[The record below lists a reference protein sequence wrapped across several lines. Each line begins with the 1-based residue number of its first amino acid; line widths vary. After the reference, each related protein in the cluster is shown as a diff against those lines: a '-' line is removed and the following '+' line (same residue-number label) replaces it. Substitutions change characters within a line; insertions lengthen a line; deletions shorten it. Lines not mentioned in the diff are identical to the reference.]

1 MNTGDG
7 NDQALFDLSGLEG
20 IATRDLTLNG
30 LPVDGPV
37 NVPVGYGIWDFANQT
52 FLYEN
57 GGPITSPTE
66 NGAQTIMLDLPDYSN
81 TSYEARP
88 FKLKMELKLT
98 VNPGANTGEG
108 GVLDLTVTS
117 VSNAANRSGKIS
129 ITLDVQIVYE
139 LEFETEELETEM
151 RLTYP
156 DRLEYTLNF
165 TNTGNTETEVL
176 VFASDSFRG
185 WNVLIESDFDGCD
198 LDGSDFICDVDVGE
212 VVPLRISVRPPFE
225 MDIENEFKFTISIQP
240 TETGVIDRENIEFEV
255 LGVPSKGLLGLGL
268 SEEQLQS
275 GLFLLLGLPLLLL
288 FYRVGV
294 PTVQNSIETSRRGRK
309 NAHIQQLIDDG
320 HQGLSSATMKT
331 RNPVPYRNPKSQFAL
346 SVVTL
351 GIFGLIAY
359 HQYSNEMKQH
369 ANVGKGGFQLWHLI
383 FLIPPITIALPFWM
397 LVRMFGFLRSV
408 KELEARTGHATKL
421 SFGFIFLWALIG
433 MVVSVG
439 SMIVLFFLPSFG
451 SLDIIKTI
459 VPAAAYMWT
468 VFVTWKAF
476 EDSLNTSWTL
486 FFTRS

>member
-1 MNTGDG
+1 
-7 NDQALFDLSGLEG
+7 
-20 IATRDLTLNG
+20 
-30 LPVDGPV
+30 
-37 NVPVGYGIWDFANQT
+37 
-52 FLYEN
+52 
-57 GGPITSPTE
+57 
-66 NGAQTIMLDLPDYSN
+66 
-81 TSYEARP
+81 
-88 FKLKMELKLT
+88 
-98 VNPGANTGEG
+98 
-108 GVLDLTVTS
+108 
-117 VSNAANRSGKIS
+117 
-129 ITLDVQIVYE
+129 
-139 LEFETEELETEM
+139 M

-185 WNVLIESDFDGCD
+185 WNVLIESDFDGCE

-369 ANVGKGGFQLWHLI
+369 ANVGKGGFKLWHLI
-383 FLIPPITIALPFWM
+383 FLIPPISIALPFWM
-397 LVRMFGFLRSV
+397 LARMFGFLRSV

-421 SFGFIFLWALIG
+421 SFGFIFLWGLIG

-476 EDSLNTSWTL
+476 DDSLNTSWTL